1 MSGSSVDIISIL
13 ALMEKNVA
21 SIIKILKRQRKDDM
35 NGHVFRSLVDSS
47 FICAKLLLK
56 KKKQLYSPICQK
68 IRLRVKSKLHLSF
81 CFTDHLRL
89 FLNCQFRI
97 FVYESKIF

>member
-1 MSGSSVDIISIL
+1 
-13 ALMEKNVA
+13 
-21 SIIKILKRQRKDDM
+21 M

-68 IRLRVKSKLHLSF
+68 IRLRGKIQTSS
-81 CFTDHLRL
+81 L
-89 FLNCQFRI
+89 FLLYRPLNIVPKLSIPDLC
-97 FVYESKIF
+97 V